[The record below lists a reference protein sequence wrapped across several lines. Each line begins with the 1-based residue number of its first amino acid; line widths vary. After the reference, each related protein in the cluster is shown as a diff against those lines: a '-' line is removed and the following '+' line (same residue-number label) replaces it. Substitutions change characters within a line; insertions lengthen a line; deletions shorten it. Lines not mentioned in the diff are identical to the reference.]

1 MTKTEKINGDLKKS
15 WKAEIGSSPSC
26 HKCILLPAVSR
37 RFFFIMG
44 ESEKSSLKSSQLI
57 K

>member
-37 RFFFIMG
+37 WFFFIMG
-44 ESEKSSLKSSQLI
+44 ESEKSFLKKQLVN
-57 K
+57 